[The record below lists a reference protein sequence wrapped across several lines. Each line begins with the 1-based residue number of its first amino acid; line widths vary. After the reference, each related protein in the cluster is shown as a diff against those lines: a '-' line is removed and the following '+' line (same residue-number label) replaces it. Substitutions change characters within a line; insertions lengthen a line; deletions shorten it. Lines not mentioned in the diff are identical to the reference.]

1 MVVKEGVVQL
11 FNRIAVMPELEGPG
25 GSKPYSNQGVG
36 AYSAHSLL
44 PASLNRIH
52 LVNLEKEKCKIDQ
65 RLLL

>member
-25 GSKPYSNQGVG
+25 RKLTLFQPGGPVG

-44 PASLNRIH
+44 PTSLNRICTFSE
-52 LVNLEKEKCKIDQ
+52 LRKREM
-65 RLLL
+65 